1 MMGAAVRLREDFS
14 GEALRALA
22 AKSQD
27 GRQVRRLM
35 ALAAVADGM
44 SRSAAAAV
52 GLMDRQTL
60 RDWVIRFNAAGPE
73 GLINRTSPGRPAKLT
88 AEHRQELARLVDDK
102 PEDHG
107 REVVRWRRI
116 DLADEAERRFGVA
129 CHETTIGRVL
139 RDLGFAHIS
148 PRPRHPD
155 QEEGAAEDFKKNSR
169 KPLAS

>member
-1 MMGAAVRLREDFS
+1 MMGLAVALRGDYR
-14 GEALRALA
+14 GEELRALA
-22 AKSQD
+22 AKCQD

-60 RDWVIRFNAAGPE
+60 RDWVIRFNAAGPD
-73 GLINRTSPGRPAKLT
+73 GLINKTSPGRPAKLT
-88 AEHRQELARLVDDK
+88 AEHRQELARLVEDK

-107 REVVRWRRI
+107 RAVVRWRRI
-116 DLADEAERRFGVA
+116 DLAGEAERRFGVA

-139 RDLGFAHIS
+139 RDLGFAHVS

-155 QEEGAAEDFKKNSR
+155 QEEGAAGDFKKNSR